1 MAESSSTP
9 AMDPTSKRHTK
20 KQANPSIRGLSSR
33 FSLRGRNTNLT
44 SSTDHNACNPADK
57 YKDYPLMQ
65 SMLRENGTRRKIL
78 DEYGAKQ
85 RNYTK
90 SNDGWIKTMM
100 TIEGRAL
107 DNIALPWALCTANAT
122 AYTVAAE
129 LGRIQTSQEATDSWE
144 FFFGIVL
151 NTSLSFLLVF
161 RLNRAAERYWLAR
174 ENWGTIVGTGRYLA
188 GGIIVHGSHHPAARD
203 KGLRWICGFA
213 VATMQFMRS
222 TEHIPP
228 QALAGILTEA
238 DILKMQYSEHS
249 PIYAAYQIRDALKE
263 MFRVTAE
270 TPLSLACA
278 WTQQLS
284 MLEEAL
290 NRIMDQ
296 EGAMERIRSSPLPL
310 VYVAHLRTF
319 VLLFLLALPYIW
331 QASWGWAT
339 IPVVAV
345 TSFAL
350 LGLDGASSEC
360 EAPFRRDRTNHLN
373 MSAFCLLLL
382 NNVQQSLQH
391 SVDQELENKKSLEGS
406 TTAAAAVDP
415 VNGAKPKPSVANT

>member
-1 MAESSSTP
+1 ME
-9 AMDPTSKRHTK
+9 
-20 KQANPSIRGLSSR
+20 
-33 FSLRGRNTNLT
+33 
-44 SSTDHNACNPADK
+44 HNACNPDDK
-57 YKDYPLMQ
+57 YKNYPLMQ
-65 SMLRENGTRRKIL
+65 SMLRESGTRRKIL
-78 DEYGAKQ
+78 DAYGAKQ
-85 RNYTK
+85 TNYTK
-90 SNDGWIKTMM
+90 SNEGWIKTML

-107 DNIALPWALCTANAT
+107 DNIVLPWALCTANAT

-129 LGRIQTSQEATDSWE
+129 FGHIRTTQESTESWE

-151 NTSLSFLLVF
+151 NASLSFLLVF
-161 RLNRAAERYWLAR
+161 RLNRAAERFWLAR

-188 GGIIVHGSHHPAARD
+188 GGIIVHGSHHPVARD

-213 VATMQFMRS
+213 VATMQYIQS
-222 TEHIPP
+222 KKHIPP
-228 QALAGILTEA
+228 QALAGILSAA
-238 DILKMQYSEHS
+238 DVLKMANSEHS
-249 PIYAAYQIRDALKE
+249 PIHAANQIRDALKE
-263 MFRVTAE
+263 MFCVTAE

-284 MLEEAL
+284 MLEGAL
-290 NRIMDQ
+290 NIIMDQ

-319 VLLFLLALPYIW
+319 LLLFLLALPYIW

-350 LGLDGASSEC
+350 LGLDAASAEC
-360 EAPFRRDRTNHLN
+360 EAPFRQDRTNHLN

-382 NNVQQSLQH
+382 NNIQQTLQH
-391 SVDQELENKKSLEGS
+391 SVDQELENKVSEGC
-406 TTAAAAVDP
+406 TTTIAAALDP
-415 VNGAKPKPSVANT
+415 ANRAKPKPSEANL